1 MKEKYP
7 KPVELEDGTYTFQN
21 EDGSL
26 WLERFKGAWPFSEDL
41 AAVKLEDG
49 WTFVDKNHNFWSE
62 RFEEAWVFSEGLS
75 PVKLEDGWTFV
86 EKGHNVWS
94 ERFRGAFCFRRGF
107 ARVDLFDWST
117 KYVDKEHRIYSM
129 EETMLLELIYCNP
142 KQFLEMPTEKFKD
155 VNFIQGA
162 IFQVKNALI
171 DPIQGQEKVDAEYE
185 KTCLEL
191 LKKCKEKTHR
201 EREIIE
207 QRQDTEKVIKSI
219 KEFNL

>member
-41 AAVKLEDG
+41 A
-49 WTFVDKNHNFWSE
+49 S
-62 RFEEAWVFSEGLS
+62 
-75 PVKLEDGWTFV
+75 VKLEDGWTFV
-86 EKGHNVWS
+86 EKGHNVWP

-129 EETMLLELIYCNP
+129 EETMLLERIYCNP
-142 KQFLEMPTEKFKD
+142 EQFLEMPTRLFEDK
-155 VNFIQGA
+155 NFIQGA

-171 DPIQGQEKVDAEYE
+171 ALIQGQEKVDAEYE